1 MVEAPPWVTYYH
13 HTRLFFG
20 QLILLYRWMLNCS
33 QASVHLCSMSW
44 HQTGLS
50 RGLES
55 KLLLLVIL
63 NILSPL
69 TCQSQPKRVNLPHSL
84 TNIRLK
90 DWHTESSWGLIS
102 SKSYNFRPRKF
113 SKGSKDPIL
122 VIQSGQYVPEYE
134 TQKFLLT
141 LMGWYYFRGY
151 VCINR
156 IMVFNIYM
164 ILP

>member
-122 VIQSGQYVPEYE
+122 VIQSGQCSARVWDPKISPY
-134 TQKFLLT
+134 
-141 LMGWYYFRGY
+141 
-151 VCINR
+151 INGLVLFPR
-156 IMVFNIYM
+156 LCLHQQNNG
-164 ILP
+164 L